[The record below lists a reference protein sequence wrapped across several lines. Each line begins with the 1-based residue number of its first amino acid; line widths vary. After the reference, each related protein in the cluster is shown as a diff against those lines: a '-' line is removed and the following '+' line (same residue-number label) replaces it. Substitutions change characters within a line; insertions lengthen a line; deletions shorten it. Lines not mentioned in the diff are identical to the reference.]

1 MGHTE
6 DSLGT
11 GLVQWVIQRTVLGQ
25 GWFSGS
31 YRGQSG
37 DRVGSVGHTEDN
49 LGTGLVQ
56 WVIQRTV

>member
-11 GLVQWVIQRTVLGQ
+11 GLVQWVIQRTVRGQ

-37 DRVGSVGHTEDN
+37 DS
-49 LGTGLVQ
+49 
-56 WVIQRTV
+56 